1 MIKEIYCKL
10 PTDQDYEAKI
20 EMQNEAQ
27 MILQQIK
34 VVLGTKP
41 GEVLGNPL
49 FGVDLEKYIF
59 SMDYNKEEML
69 QMINQEITTNVYYNK
84 NKWTLDIDIMFGH
97 NVDDAYEYAV
107 IDISLNEQRC
117 LGIVVN
123 QQ

>member
-1 MIKEIYCKL
+1 
-10 PTDQDYEAKI
+10 
-20 EMQNEAQ
+20 
-27 MILQQIK
+27 
-34 VVLGTKP
+34 
-41 GEVLGNPL
+41 
-49 FGVDLEKYIF
+49 
-59 SMDYNKEEML
+59 
-69 QMINQEITTNVYYNK
+69 MINQEITTNVYYNK